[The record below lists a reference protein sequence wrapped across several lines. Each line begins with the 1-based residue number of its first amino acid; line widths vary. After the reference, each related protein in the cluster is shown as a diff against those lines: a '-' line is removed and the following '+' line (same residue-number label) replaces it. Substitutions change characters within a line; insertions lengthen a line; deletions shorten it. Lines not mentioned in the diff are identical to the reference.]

1 MLIDVGRRQ
10 KHPTTTFHFPPAAR
24 FLFLCVCVCLRWE
37 SRRQKKRER
46 WAFTKF
52 IASDFDAAVTHA
64 LPTNHIIQLVCM
76 RVHHLCLYRRE
87 GGGTRE
93 KAKVNQ
99 QKKRIN
105 GRKPSKCCI
114 DSDILFNGGG
124 VKKSPQSFSVV
135 IVPRTVDV

>member
-99 QKKRIN
+99 QKKNKWKEAIKMLYRLGHSLQRWWGKKESKKFF
-105 GRKPSKCCI
+105 GRHSTPHS
-114 DSDILFNGGG
+114 
-124 VKKSPQSFSVV
+124 
-135 IVPRTVDV
+135 

>member
-1 MLIDVGRRQ
+1 MLADARNIQ
-10 KHPTTTFHFPPAAR
+10 QQHFIFPQQLASY
-24 FLFLCVCVCLRWE
+24 LCVCVCLRWE

-99 QKKRIN
+99 QKKE
-105 GRKPSKCCI
+105 
-114 DSDILFNGGG
+114 
-124 VKKSPQSFSVV
+124 
-135 IVPRTVDV
+135 